1 MKIVL
6 AEDRSGQLHGEH
18 SFTHEVIRV
27 GRDPAMCHYFFPQ
40 EQWPMVSR
48 KHAEFQLS
56 QGRYLVADANSRFG
70 TFVNG
75 QRITEPVEVR
85 VGSQVQLGTGGPILR
100 VISIEQS
107 AVSRPEPKDSERG
120 RMETL
125 HEPSGSARDLAP
137 AQPPSNTPKTPAAPP
152 SPPRPAPVRTGPA
165 HLDLIDPDTKQV
177 KRIELNRE
185 VTRLGRD
192 PEAEVVIDAAAAV
205 VSRRHA
211 EIKKTG
217 EQFFISDLKSFN
229 GTLVDGKRIT
239 ETVALFD
246 GDEIQL
252 AAGGPLLR
260 LIDSAHPASA
270 KKSAGMPSASQAAIP
285 SAFGQ
290 IAAIA
295 SRQTIVSTGTG
306 SLQATTPPGSAQPQ
320 LLARLSFDTRPQL
333 SIDRA
338 P

>member
-18 SFTHEVIRV
+18 SFTHDVIRV

-100 VISIEQS
+100 IISIEQS

-137 AQPPSNTPKTPAAPP
+137 A
-152 SPPRPAPVRTGPA
+152 
-165 HLDLIDPDTKQV
+165 
-177 KRIELNRE
+177 
-185 VTRLGRD
+185 
-192 PEAEVVIDAAAAV
+192 
-205 VSRRHA
+205 
-211 EIKKTG
+211 
-217 EQFFISDLKSFN
+217 
-229 GTLVDGKRIT
+229 
-239 ETVALFD
+239 
-246 GDEIQL
+246 
-252 AAGGPLLR
+252 
-260 LIDSAHPASA
+260 
-270 KKSAGMPSASQAAIP
+270 
-285 SAFGQ
+285 
-290 IAAIA
+290 
-295 SRQTIVSTGTG
+295 
-306 SLQATTPPGSAQPQ
+306 
-320 LLARLSFDTRPQL
+320 
-333 SIDRA
+333 
-338 P
+338 

>member
-18 SFTHEVIRV
+18 SFTNDVIRV

-107 AVSRPEPKDSERG
+107 AVSRPGPKDSERG

-125 HEPSGSARDLAP
+125 HEPSGSV
-137 AQPPSNTPKTPAAPP
+137 PPVPPQSPPMAAPNTQKP
-152 SPPRPAPVRTGPA
+152 PTAPRPAPV
-165 HLDLIDPDTKQV
+165 
-177 KRIELNRE
+177 
-185 VTRLGRD
+185 
-192 PEAEVVIDAAAAV
+192 
-205 VSRRHA
+205 
-211 EIKKTG
+211 
-217 EQFFISDLKSFN
+217 
-229 GTLVDGKRIT
+229 
-239 ETVALFD
+239 
-246 GDEIQL
+246 
-252 AAGGPLLR
+252 
-260 LIDSAHPASA
+260 
-270 KKSAGMPSASQAAIP
+270 
-285 SAFGQ
+285 
-290 IAAIA
+290 
-295 SRQTIVSTGTG
+295 
-306 SLQATTPPGSAQPQ
+306 
-320 LLARLSFDTRPQL
+320 
-333 SIDRA
+333 
-338 P
+338 